1 MGPVVGLLFSIWVFF
16 DARTRKNRSLGWSF
30 LTFISGSFIAL
41 TLYFAYR
48 NLKTGEVREGG
59 TVWNI
64 IRNYTLSWTV
74 FIVVFIFA
82 SLGISENGEFIAYT
96 IIVWLFITLCNYS
109 LLLVRHLYV
118 EFTLQIGH
126 FVRWARGVRR
136 SSLGEKVSL
145 RFLHRAG
152 VWHPSRQVVAPNRY
166 EGLSGPELQV
176 WRTVLV

>member
-1 MGPVVGLLFSIWVFF
+1 MSELFFIVGSVLGLPFSIWVFF

-30 LTFISGSFIAL
+30 LTFILGPFIAL
-41 TLYFAYR
+41 PLYFAYR
-48 NLKTGEVREGG
+48 NLKAEEVREGG

-109 LLLVRHLYV
+109 PPCSSFLRRQESSEKTCPGGTPYNVSPAATMLL
-118 EFTLQIGH
+118 TG
-126 FVRWARGVRR
+126 
-136 SSLGEKVSL
+136 
-145 RFLHRAG
+145 FL
-152 VWHPSRQVVAPNRY
+152 PSQ
-166 EGLSGPELQV
+166 E
-176 WRTVLV
+176 